1 MFRDR
6 RSLAA
11 GAKRYALDLASPVNK
26 IGAYHVALGTDVE
39 GVGSNWAVIS
49 SSDQR
54 RVIEHPEGMKLGAA
68 VGEAAAYGNY
78 VWALKAALYA

>member
-1 MFRDR
+1 MGARDTQ
-6 RSLAA
+6 
-11 GAKRYALDLASPVNK
+11 GYARELASLVNK
-26 IGAYHVALGTDVE
+26 IGADHVALGTDVE
-39 GVGSNWAVIS
+39 GVGSNWAVNS
-49 SSDQR
+49 SADQR